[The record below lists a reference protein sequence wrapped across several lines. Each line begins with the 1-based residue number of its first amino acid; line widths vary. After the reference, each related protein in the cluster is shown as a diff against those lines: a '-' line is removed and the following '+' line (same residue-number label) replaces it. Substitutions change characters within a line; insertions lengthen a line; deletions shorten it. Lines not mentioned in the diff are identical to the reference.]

1 MKTQLLL
8 TFTKLHKLN
17 ETIDDIKDCYQI
29 MNEKIYVLKNL
40 HEANE
45 LICSYNIIIDDH
57 SNSGRMLSNTIS
69 VHRKKDSGTIYT
81 INALNQIIAL
91 LNDGVVDV
99 NYVINW
105 DNYKN
110 MILLTNAEG
119 IRKIYTKLYKI
130 I

>member
-8 TFTKLHKLN
+8 TFTKLYKLDG
-17 ETIDDIKDCYQI
+17 TIDDIKDCYQI
-29 MNEKIYVLKNL
+29 MNDKIYVLKNL

-45 LICSYNIIIDDH
+45 LICSYNIILDEN
-57 SNSGRMLSNTIS
+57 SKSGRLLPNTIS

-105 DNYKN
+105 ENYEN
-110 MILLTNAEG
+110 MILLTNADG